1 MADCGPIVDAVQCE
15 EGTMLTAS
23 GVIFSLARPRPED
36 VRLEDIAQGLSLTNR
51 YSGQTKAAYCVA
63 QHAVLVARS
72 LRNAGASPREIQWGL
87 HHDDAEAYV
96 GDVTRP
102 LKRLLRQGAERSVYD
117 RIEERVMAAI
127 ARALG
132 LVGTEPP
139 AIVEQHD
146 KAVGAREQLD
156 LERVPPGWVPLCAPA
171 DISVRPWGAVLARVQ
186 YLDEHARIESEVRR
200 G

>member
-1 MADCGPIVDAVQCE
+1 VSAPLVDAVQCE

-23 GVIFSLARPRPED
+23 RVVFSLARPRPED

-51 YSGQTKAAYCVA
+51 YSGQTKVAYCVA

-72 LRNAGASPREIQWGL
+72 LRASGATPAEQLWGL

-102 LKRLLRQGAERSVYD
+102 LKRLLRQGNERSVYD
-117 RIEERVMAAI
+117 VIEDNVMGAI
-127 ARALG
+127 AEALG
-132 LVGTEPP
+132 LEGTEQP
-139 AIVEQHD
+139 AIVSEYD
-146 KAVGAREQLD
+146 KRVGAREQID
-156 LERVPPGWVPLCAPA
+156 LGRVPAGWVPLIAPA
-171 DISVRPWGAVLARVQ
+171 HCVVEPWAAERARREFLV
-186 YLDEHARIESEVRR
+186 EHERLEREVRR